1 VAPEKRRPHDHAD
14 VESICV
20 MEGTLSVHIDGG
32 GQALDAGDA
41 MYFDASIPHAYRR
54 SGGRLCSAL
63 IVTAS

>member
-1 VAPEKRRPHDHAD
+1 
-14 VESICV
+14 

-32 GQALDAGDA
+32 EQALDAGDA
-41 MYFDASIPHAYRR
+41 MYFDASIPHAYQR